1 MRPWRRRSPP
11 RPPSH
16 TLSPTQSTAAAGS
29 SAIIGFTIG
38 HGCEAS
44 PTRQVTI
51 QIPAG
56 ITSVKPQPKAGWR
69 ITIKRGKLPEPV
81 KDFAGNTVTVGVLEV
96 TWTGG
101 PLPDAYFDTF
111 NLRLGMPPKAGKTLY
126 FKTVQRC
133 VKGVERCDPDPG
145 QGPGRARRA
154 GTGGDGHQGN
164 RRARVAPW
172 RRAHAALVAA
182 ALVAL
187 SASPAAVAHGGGAAK
202 GYSST
207 VTSVS
212 PAGSVDAVVLDG
224 DDRLQLTVDGDRVV
238 VITGYEGEPY
248 LRFGPDGVFENTR
261 SPAAYLNDDRYGKVE
276 LPDSADP
283 DAPPEWERV
292 APGGR
297 AFDWHDHRIHWMAE
311 TYPPVVARDP
321 SMPHHVFDWKV
332 PGTIDGA
339 PLTVA
344 GSLDYEPPPGESF
357 PRILLAPL
365 VVLIVLGVLLV
376 VLRHR
381 RASRE
386 ETA

>member
-1 MRPWRRRSPP
+1 
-11 RPPSH
+11 
-16 TLSPTQSTAAAGS
+16 
-29 SAIIGFTIG
+29 
-38 HGCEAS
+38 
-44 PTRQVTI
+44 
-51 QIPAG
+51 
-56 ITSVKPQPKAGWR
+56 
-69 ITIKRGKLPEPV
+69 
-81 KDFAGNTVTVGVLEV
+81 VG
-96 TWTGG
+96 
-101 PLPDAYFDTF
+101 
-111 NLRLGMPPKAGKTLY
+111 
-126 FKTVQRC
+126 
-133 VKGVERCDPDPG
+133 
-145 QGPGRARRA
+145 
-154 GTGGDGHQGN
+154 
-164 RRARVAPW
+164 
-172 RRAHAALVAA
+172 RAHASALVAA

-187 SASPAAVAHGGGAAK
+187 STSPAAVAHGGGAAK
-202 GYSST
+202 GYGSM

-224 DDRLQLTVDGDRVV
+224 DDRLQLRVDDGRVV

-248 LRFGPDGVFENTR
+248 LRFGPDGVFENVR

-297 AFDWHDHRIHWMAE
+297 AFDWHDHRIHWMAA

-321 SMPHHVFDWKV
+321 SMAHHVFDWKV

-357 PRILLAPL
+357 PRILLVPL
-365 VVLIVLGVLLV
+365 VVLIVLGVGLV

-381 RASRE
+381 RAGRE
-386 ETA
+386 ETGI

>member
-1 MRPWRRRSPP
+1 
-11 RPPSH
+11 
-16 TLSPTQSTAAAGS
+16 
-29 SAIIGFTIG
+29 
-38 HGCEAS
+38 
-44 PTRQVTI
+44 V
-51 QIPAG
+51 
-56 ITSVKPQPKAGWR
+56 
-69 ITIKRGKLPEPV
+69 
-81 KDFAGNTVTVGVLEV
+81 
-96 TWTGG
+96 
-101 PLPDAYFDTF
+101 
-111 NLRLGMPPKAGKTLY
+111 
-126 FKTVQRC
+126 
-133 VKGVERCDPDPG
+133 
-145 QGPGRARRA
+145 GRAYA
-154 GTGGDGHQGN
+154 S
-164 RRARVAPW
+164 
-172 RRAHAALVAA
+172 ALVAA
-182 ALVAL
+182 ELVAL

-202 GYSST
+202 GYGST

-248 LRFGPDGVFENTR
+248 LRFAPDGVFENVR

-332 PGTIDGA
+332 PGTTDGA

-344 GSLDYEPPPGESF
+344 GSLDYEPPPDESF
-357 PRILLAPL
+357 PRILLVPL
-365 VVLIVLGVLLV
+365 VLLIVLGVLLV